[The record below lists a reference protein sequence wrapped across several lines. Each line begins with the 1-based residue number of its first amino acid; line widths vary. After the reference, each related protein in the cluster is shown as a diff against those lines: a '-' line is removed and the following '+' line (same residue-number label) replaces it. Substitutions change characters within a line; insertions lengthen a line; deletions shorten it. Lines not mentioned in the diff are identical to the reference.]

1 MGKSRKN
8 GPKTRNEN
16 SRKELLKQ
24 RNLDTGAD
32 LQLELLNSDRITGDQ
47 IKLYNETVL
56 EFPENNVENPL
67 FILDNV
73 ELMKTRLE
81 YFKLSMSNFIN
92 KNNDSVTDNM
102 SELLTNNKYV
112 IYVQTILDIV

>member
-8 GPKTRNEN
+8 GPKTRNED
-16 SRKELLKQ
+16 SRKELLKKK
-24 RNLDTGAD
+24 NLTNDSE
-32 LQLELLNSDRITGDQ
+32 LQFELLNSDRVTGEQ
-47 IKLYNETVL
+47 IRLFNEAVI

-73 ELMKTRLE
+73 DLMKARLE
-81 YFKLSMSNFIN
+81 YFKLSMANFIE

-102 SELLTNNKYV
+102 SELLTNNKY
-112 IYVQTILDIV
+112 INYVQTILNIE